1 MHTAKVVGHNEK
13 AEAHQRKSEQDK
25 DGRDYKDKM
34 VSLDM

>member
-1 MHTAKVVGHNEK
+1 VIGQDEK